1 MDLLQSRGELNPEQ
15 LAEIEALSRGELVE
29 LLVESNRQWYQL
41 LDGLEAAHKRDMQG
55 LSADFLGQLTVAVEG
70 MKSTDATQW
79 RHMKETLTASE
90 KKLQDGLA
98 STRKSEE
105 KLTGLQK
112 LLGEYTRKI
121 GIGGSSGVLS

>member
-1 MDLLQSRGELNPEQ
+1 MDLLQSRGEVTPEH
-15 LAEIEALSRGELVE
+15 LSEIETLSKGDLVE
-29 LLVESNRQWYQL
+29 LLVESNRHWYQL
-41 LDGLEAAHKRDMQG
+41 LESLEAAHKRDVQQ
-55 LSADFLGQLTVAVEG
+55 LSEDFLRQLSVAAED
-70 MKSTDATQW
+70 MRSTDEAAL
-79 RHMKETLTASE
+79 RHMKETLIASE

-98 STRKSEE
+98 FTRKSEE